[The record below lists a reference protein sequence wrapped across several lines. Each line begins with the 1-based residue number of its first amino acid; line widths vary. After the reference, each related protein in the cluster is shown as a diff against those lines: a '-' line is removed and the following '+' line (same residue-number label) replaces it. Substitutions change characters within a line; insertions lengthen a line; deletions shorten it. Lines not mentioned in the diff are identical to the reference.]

1 MCWGPSENRQEG
13 WGWIKYRQD
22 GADDVDGNWTLL
34 SGVIATDSTIVF
46 NNRLDNINLQKLILR
61 NIRSSI
67 FFVSSLALNQISK
80 VSYSIFECKELQ
92 CQIEVRTDE
101 MEKRFAL
108 LPLQTHL
115 TPGRWPSDT
124 QFWSDLVT
132 FGAIIW
138 IYDTCLYF
146 YQTLKGYSVFKQ

>member
-1 MCWGPSENRQEG
+1 MVRENVPKKVEAELN
-13 WGWIKYRQD
+13 IDKT
-22 GADDVDGNWTLL
+22 ADDVDGNWTLL

-115 TPGRWPSDT
+115 TPGR
-124 QFWSDLVT
+124 
-132 FGAIIW
+132 
-138 IYDTCLYF
+138 
-146 YQTLKGYSVFKQ
+146 